1 MMNTNLTINIEQTEK
16 ALTGFIQ
23 GELARAG
30 FQRALL
36 GVSGGLDSAVSL
48 YLCAK
53 ALGPENVLAAR
64 LPYKTSS
71 PHTLADAQTMI
82 DALGVRSLTV
92 EITPMVDPLIARF
105 PEMNSLRAGNIMAR
119 LRMIVLFD
127 QSVAFNG
134 LVVGASNKTE
144 LLLGYTT
151 IHGDSAVALQ
161 PLGDLYK
168 TQVRQLARHLGVPDA
183 VINKAPSADL
193 WEGQTDEN
201 ELGFTYDEVDQLLYL
216 LIERGYSP
224 EACIEH
230 GFERNFVERVVRR
243 VRQNQF
249 KRVMPPIGWLSGDA
263 DGYNLSSLGI
273 FGRK

>member
-16 ALTGFIQ
+16 TLTGFIR

-64 LPYKTSS
+64 LPYKTSP

-82 DALGVRSLTV
+82 DALGARSLTV

-119 LRMIVLFD
+119 MRMIVLFD

-201 ELGFTYDEVDQLLYL
+201 ELGFTYDEVDRLLHL

>member
-16 ALTGFIQ
+16 TLTGFIR

-64 LPYKTSS
+64 LPYKTSP
-71 PHTLADAQTMI
+71 PHTLAVAQTMI
-82 DALGVRSLTV
+82 DALGFRSLTV

-119 LRMIVLFD
+119 MRMIVLFD

-183 VINKAPSADL
+183 VIN
-193 WEGQTDEN
+193 
-201 ELGFTYDEVDQLLYL
+201 
-216 LIERGYSP
+216 
-224 EACIEH
+224 
-230 GFERNFVERVVRR
+230 
-243 VRQNQF
+243 
-249 KRVMPPIGWLSGDA
+249 
-263 DGYNLSSLGI
+263 
-273 FGRK
+273 